1 MIEYSRFDM
10 LLDKIRQSNF
20 GEHNLILFEDYFT
33 LNNILLEYCKIAL
46 ESLNEMV
53 LLLPHNK
60 SVNNIFHGLENI
72 QLDVQRYKLEGSLVI
87 VEAKKG
93 YFSLTNELVDL
104 MIMIKMLLQRSN
116 KLGKSGLTVF
126 SDKGLFFSH
135 NRIDDLIKHEAGLF
149 LSLSSSILSDKMK
162 IFCYYNMTDF
172 GRLTKNQKQGLL
184 NNHSRTWQ
192 NPDRRNQEG
201 K

>member
-1 MIEYSRFDM
+1 M
-10 LLDKIRQSNF
+10 LDKIKQSNF

-33 LNNILLEYCKIAL
+33 LNNILLEYCKTAL

-53 LLLPHNK
+53 LFLPHNE
-60 SVNNIFHGLENI
+60 SVSNLFHGLKNI
-72 QLDVQRYKLEGSLVI
+72 DLNVQKYKLQGSLVI

-93 YFSLTNELVDL
+93 YFSLTNELVDI

-126 SDKGLFFSH
+126 SDMGLFFNR
-135 NRIDDLIKHEAGLF
+135 NRIDDLIKHETRLF
-149 LSLSSSILSDKMK
+149 LSLSSSIYSNKMK
-162 IFCYYNMTDF
+162 IFCYYNITDF
-172 GRLTKNQKQGLL
+172 ERLTENQKQGLL

-192 NPDRRNQEG
+192 NPDRHNKEG

>member
-1 MIEYSRFDM
+1 M
-10 LLDKIRQSNF
+10 LDKIKQSNF
-20 GEHNLILFEDYFT
+20 GEHNLILFEDYVT
-33 LNNILLEYCKIAL
+33 LNNILLEYCKTAL

-53 LLLPHNK
+53 LLLPHNE
-60 SVNNIFHGLENI
+60 SVSNLFHGLKNI
-72 QLDVQRYKLEGSLVI
+72 DLDVQKYKLQGSLVI

-93 YFSLTNELVDL
+93 YFSLTNELVDI

-126 SDKGLFFSH
+126 SDMGLFFNH
-135 NRIDDLIKHEAGLF
+135 NRIDDLIKHETGLF
-149 LSLSSSILSDKMK
+149 LSLSSPIYSNKMK
-162 IFCYYNMTDF
+162 IFCYYNITDF
-172 GRLTKNQKQGLL
+172 ERLTENQKQELL
-184 NNHSRTWQ
+184 NNHSRIWQ

>member
-1 MIEYSRFDM
+1 M
-10 LLDKIRQSNF
+10 LDKIKQSNF
-20 GEHNLILFEDYFT
+20 GEHNLIFFEDYVT
-33 LNNILLEYCKIAL
+33 LNNILSEYCKTAL

-53 LLLPHNK
+53 LLLPHNE
-60 SVNNIFHGLENI
+60 SVSNIFHGLKNI
-72 QLDVQRYKLEGSLVI
+72 DLDVQKYKLQGSLII

-93 YFSLTNELVDL
+93 YFSLTNELVDI

-126 SDKGLFFSH
+126 SDMGLFFNQ
-135 NRIDDLIKHEAGLF
+135 NRIDDLIKHETGLF
-149 LSLSSSILSDKMK
+149 LSLSSPIYSNKMK
-162 IFCYYNMTDF
+162 IFCYYNITDF
-172 GRLTKNQKQGLL
+172 ERLTKNQKQGLL

>member
-1 MIEYSRFDM
+1 M
-10 LLDKIRQSNF
+10 LDKIKQSNF

-33 LNNILLEYCKIAL
+33 LNNTLSEYCKTAL

-53 LLLPHNK
+53 LLLPHNE
-60 SVNNIFHGLENI
+60 SVSNLLHALKNID
-72 QLDVQRYKLEGSLVI
+72 LDVQKYKLQGSLVI

-93 YFSLTNELVDL
+93 YFSLTNELVDI
-104 MIMIKMLLQRSN
+104 MIMIKMLLQRSK

-126 SDKGLFFSH
+126 SDMSLFFNH

-149 LSLSSSILSDKMK
+149 LSLSSSIYSNKMK
-162 IFCYYNMTDF
+162 IFCYYNIADF
-172 GRLTKNQKQGLL
+172 ERLTENQKQRLL

-192 NPDRRNQEG
+192 NPDRCNQEG

>member
-1 MIEYSRFDM
+1 
-10 LLDKIRQSNF
+10 LDKIKQSNF

-53 LLLPHNK
+53 LLLPHNDE
-60 SVNNIFHGLENI
+60 SVSNLFHGLKNI
-72 QLDVQRYKLEGSLVI
+72 DLDVQKYKLQGSLVI

-93 YFSLTNELVDL
+93 YFSLTNELVDI

-126 SDKGLFFSH
+126 SDMGLFFNH
-135 NRIDDLIKHEAGLF
+135 NRIDDLIKHEAGVF
-149 LSLSSSILSDKMK
+149 LSLSSSIYSNKMK
-162 IFCYYNMTDF
+162 IFCYYNITDF
-172 GRLTKNQKQGLL
+172 ERLTENQKQGLL

>member
-1 MIEYSRFDM
+1 M
-10 LLDKIRQSNF
+10 LDKIKQSNF
-20 GEHNLILFEDYFT
+20 GEHNLILYKDYVT
-33 LNNILLEYCKIAL
+33 LNNILLEYCKTAL

-53 LLLPHNK
+53 LLLPHNE
-60 SVNNIFHGLENI
+60 SVSNIFHGLKNI
-72 QLDVQRYKLEGSLVI
+72 DLDVQKYKLQGSLVI

-93 YFSLTNELVDL
+93 YFSLTNELVDI

-126 SDKGLFFSH
+126 SDMGLFFNQ
-135 NRIDDLIKHEAGLF
+135 NRIDDLIKHETGLF
-149 LSLSSSILSDKMK
+149 LSLSSPIYSNKMK
-162 IFCYYNMTDF
+162 IFCYYNITDF
-172 GRLTKNQKQGLL
+172 ERLTKNQKQGLL

>member
-1 MIEYSRFDM
+1 M
-10 LLDKIRQSNF
+10 LDKIKQSNF

-33 LNNILLEYCKIAL
+33 LNNILLEYCKTAL

-53 LLLPHNK
+53 ILLPHNE
-60 SVNNIFHGLENI
+60 SVSNLFHGLKNI
-72 QLDVQRYKLEGSLVI
+72 DLDVQKYKLQGSLVI

-93 YFSLTNELVDL
+93 YFSLTNELVDI

-126 SDKGLFFSH
+126 SDMGLFFNY

-149 LSLSSSILSDKMK
+149 LSLSSSIYSNKMK
-162 IFCYYNMTDF
+162 IFCYYNITDF
-172 GRLTKNQKQGLL
+172 ERLTENQKQGLL

>member
-1 MIEYSRFDM
+1 M
-10 LLDKIRQSNF
+10 LDKIKQSNF
-20 GEHNLILFEDYFT
+20 GEHNLIFFEDYVT
-33 LNNILLEYCKIAL
+33 LNNILSEYCKTAL

-53 LLLPHNK
+53 LLLPHNE
-60 SVNNIFHGLENI
+60 SVSNIFHGLKNI
-72 QLDVQRYKLEGSLVI
+72 DLDVQKYKLQGSLII

-93 YFSLTNELVDL
+93 YFSLTNELVDI

-126 SDKGLFFSH
+126 SDMGLFFNQ
-135 NRIDDLIKHEAGLF
+135 NRIDDLIKHETGLF
-149 LSLSSSILSDKMK
+149 LSLSSPIYSNKMK
-162 IFCYYNMTDF
+162 IFCYYNVTDF
-172 GRLTKNQKQGLL
+172 ERLTENQKQELL

-192 NPDRRNQEG
+192 NSDRRNQEG

>member
-1 MIEYSRFDM
+1 
-10 LLDKIRQSNF
+10 LLIDKIKQSNF
-20 GEHNLILFEDYFT
+20 GEHNLILYEDCIT

-53 LLLPHNK
+53 LLLPHSE
-60 SVNNIFHGLENI
+60 SVSNLFHGPKNI
-72 QLDVQRYKLEGSLVI
+72 DLDVQKYKLQGSLVI

-93 YFSLTNELVDL
+93 YFSLTNELVDI

-126 SDKGLFFSH
+126 SDMGLFFND
-135 NRIDDLIKHEAGLF
+135 NRIDDLIKHETGF
-149 LSLSSSILSDKMK
+149 SSSLSSLIYSNKMK
-162 IFCYYNMTDF
+162 IFCYYNIIDF
-172 GRLTKNQKQGLL
+172 ERLTENQKQELI
-184 NNHSRTWQ
+184 NNHSRTWY
-192 NPDRRNQEG
+192 NPGKRNKED

>member
-1 MIEYSRFDM
+1 M
-10 LLDKIRQSNF
+10 LDKIKQSNF

-33 LNNILLEYCKIAL
+33 LNNILLEYCKTAL

-53 LLLPHNK
+53 LFLPHNE
-60 SVNNIFHGLENI
+60 SVSNLFHGLKNI
-72 QLDVQRYKLEGSLVI
+72 DLNVQKYKLQGSLVI

-93 YFSLTNELVDL
+93 YFSLTNELVDI

-126 SDKGLFFSH
+126 SDMGLFFNH
-135 NRIDDLIKHEAGLF
+135 NRIDDLIKHEMGLF
-149 LSLSSSILSDKMK
+149 SSLSSSIYSNKMK
-162 IFCYYNMTDF
+162 IFCYYNITDF
-172 GRLTKNQKQGLL
+172 ERLTENQKQGLL

-192 NPDRRNQEG
+192 NPDRHNKEG

>member
-10 LLDKIRQSNF
+10 LDKIRQSNF

-53 LLLPHNK
+53 LLMPHNE
-60 SVNNIFHGLENI
+60 SVNNIFHGLKNI
-72 QLDVQRYKLEGSLVI
+72 ELDVQRYKLEGSLVI

-149 LSLSSSILSDKMK
+149 LSLSSSIFSDKMK
-162 IFCYYNMTDF
+162 IFCYYNITDF
-172 GRLTKNQKQGLL
+172 ERLTKNQKQGLL

>member
-1 MIEYSRFDM
+1 M
-10 LLDKIRQSNF
+10 LDKIKQSNF

-33 LNNILLEYCKIAL
+33 LNNILLEYCKTAF

-53 LLLPHNK
+53 LLLPHNE
-60 SVNNIFHGLENI
+60 SVSNLFHGLKNI
-72 QLDVQRYKLEGSLVI
+72 DLDVQKYKLQGSLVI

-93 YFSLTNELVDL
+93 YFSLTNELVDI

-126 SDKGLFFSH
+126 SDMGLFFNY

-149 LSLSSSILSDKMK
+149 LSLSSSIYSNKMK
-162 IFCYYNMTDF
+162 IFCYYNITDF
-172 GRLTKNQKQGLL
+172 ERLTENQKQGLL

>member
-1 MIEYSRFDM
+1 
-10 LLDKIRQSNF
+10 
-20 GEHNLILFEDYFT
+20 
-33 LNNILLEYCKIAL
+33 
-46 ESLNEMV
+46 
-53 LLLPHNK
+53 
-60 SVNNIFHGLENI
+60 
-72 QLDVQRYKLEGSLVI
+72 
-87 VEAKKG
+87 
-93 YFSLTNELVDL
+93 

-149 LSLSSSILSDKMK
+149 LSLSSSIFSDKMK
-162 IFCYYNMTDF
+162 IFCYYNITDF
-172 GRLTKNQKQGLL
+172 ERLTKNQKQGLL

-192 NPDRRNQEG
+192 NPDRRNREG

>member
-1 MIEYSRFDM
+1 M
-10 LLDKIRQSNF
+10 LDKIKQSNF

-33 LNNILLEYCKIAL
+33 LNNILLEYCKTAL

-53 LLLPHNK
+53 LFLPHNK
-60 SVNNIFHGLENI
+60 SVSNLFHGLKNI
-72 QLDVQRYKLEGSLVI
+72 DLNVQKYKLQGSLVI

-93 YFSLTNELVDL
+93 YFSLTNELVDI

-126 SDKGLFFSH
+126 SDMGLFFNH
-135 NRIDDLIKHEAGLF
+135 NRIDDLIKHETRLF
-149 LSLSSSILSDKMK
+149 LSLSSSIYSNKMK
-162 IFCYYNMTDF
+162 IFCYYNITDF
-172 GRLTKNQKQGLL
+172 ERLTENQKQGLL

-192 NPDRRNQEG
+192 NPDRHNKEG

>member
-1 MIEYSRFDM
+1 M
-10 LLDKIRQSNF
+10 LDKIKQSNF

-33 LNNILLEYCKIAL
+33 LNNILLEYCKTAL

-53 LLLPHNK
+53 ILLPHNE
-60 SVNNIFHGLENI
+60 SVSNLFHGLKNI
-72 QLDVQRYKLEGSLVI
+72 DLDVQKYKLQGSLVI

-93 YFSLTNELVDL
+93 YFSLTNEVVDI

-126 SDKGLFFSH
+126 SDMGLFFNY
-135 NRIDDLIKHEAGLF
+135 NRIDDLIKHEARLF
-149 LSLSSSILSDKMK
+149 LSLSSSIYSNKMK
-162 IFCYYNMTDF
+162 IFCYYYITDF
-172 GRLTKNQKQGLL
+172 ERLTENQKQGLL